1 MLKLVSLSLSYPQ
14 GVAFLLVTVL
24 LILLEIALRLL
35 FGFGDP
41 LLYLADPHIG
51 YLLAPNQKVRRF
63 GNRIEINEFS
73 MRSDS
78 ISTKRPDATLR
89 ILMIGD
95 SIVNGGW
102 WTDQPNTLSE
112 MLATWLRSSKSVP
125 LEVLNASANSWA
137 PRNELA
143 YLKQFGLFDAQA
155 VVLVINTDDLFAT
168 APTPLPVGH
177 DRNYPDRKPPLALI
191 EAFNRFLPPPPVS
204 EELKAVYAEGG
215 DRVGA
220 NLEAIRQ
227 IHLLVKQSGAQ
238 FLLVMTPLLREI
250 GQPGSRDYE
259 VKARQRLI
267 EFTQSEAITYLDF
280 LPLFNAANQPET
292 LYQDHIHLNLAGNT
306 LVSEKIGERLWTLNL
321 GL

>member
-1 MLKLVSLSLSYPQ
+1 MSISSSHPQ
-14 GVAFLLVTVL
+14 GVALLL
-24 LILLEIALRLL
+24 LIGFLILLEIALRFL
-35 FGFGDP
+35 FGFGNP
-41 LLYLADPHIG
+41 LLYLADPKIG

-73 MRSDS
+73 MRSGP
-78 ISTKRPDATLR
+78 ILAKRPDATLR

-112 MLATWLRSSKSVP
+112 MLATRLRASKSAP

-143 YLKQFGLFDAQA
+143 YLKQFGLFDSQA

-168 APTPLPVGH
+168 APTPLPVGT
-177 DRNYPDRKPPLALI
+177 DRNYPDRKPPLALV
-191 EAFNRFLPPPPVS
+191 EAISRFLPPPPLS
-204 EELKAVYAEGG
+204 PALQAVYAEGG

-227 IHLLVKQSGAQ
+227 IHTLVKQTKAQ

-259 VKARQRLI
+259 LKARQRLL
-267 EFTQSEAITYLDF
+267 EFTQSEQIAYLDF
-280 LPLFNAANQPET
+280 LPLFNAASQPEN
-292 LYQDHIHLNLAGNT
+292 LYQDHIHLNVAGNT
-306 LVSEKIGERLWTLNL
+306 LVSEKISQAVLDFKF
-321 GL
+321 

>member
-1 MLKLVSLSLSYPQ
+1 MKLVSIVPSYPQ
-14 GVAFLLVTVL
+14 GVALLLTVL
-24 LILLEIALRLL
+24 LILLELALRFL
-35 FGFGDP
+35 FGFGNP
-41 LLYLADPHIG
+41 LLYLADPKIG

-73 MRSDS
+73 MRSGP
-78 ISTKRPDATLR
+78 ISAQRPDTTLR

-112 MLATWLRSSKSVP
+112 KLATRLRASKSAP

-143 YLKQFGLFDAQA
+143 YLKQFGLFESQV

-177 DRNYPDRKPPLALI
+177 DRNYPNRKPPLALI
-191 EAFNRFLPPPPVS
+191 EALNRFLPPPPLS

-227 IHLLVKQSGAQ
+227 IHLLTQQNRAR

-250 GQPGSRDYE
+250 GQPGPRDYE
-259 VKARQRLI
+259 LKARQRLL
-267 EFTQSEAITYLDF
+267 EFTQSEQITYLDF
-280 LPLFNAANQPET
+280 LPLFNATHQPKN
-292 LYQDHIHLNLAGNT
+292 LYQDHIHLNVTGNT
-306 LVSEKIGERLWTLNL
+306 LVTEKIDQIVLDFKF
-321 GL
+321 